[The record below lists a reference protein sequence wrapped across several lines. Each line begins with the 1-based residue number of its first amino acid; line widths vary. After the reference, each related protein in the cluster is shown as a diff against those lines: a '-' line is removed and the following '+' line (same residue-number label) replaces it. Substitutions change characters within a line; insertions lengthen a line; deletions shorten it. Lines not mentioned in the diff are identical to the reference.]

1 VSDVPSS
8 NVQERNREVLD
19 AVRVRRAALYDTVMA
34 LERALATP
42 TSGRLDDW
50 CALLHNRVQNV
61 RSVLQT
67 HVQETESDG
76 GFFDDVREQAPQL
89 LHAAAQLQAE
99 HAPLLAATDGLERS
113 IDAATEAGDVVP
125 VRAAGLDVIHRVLE
139 HRHKG
144 AELVYDAYSVDI
156 SAAD

>member
-1 VSDVPSS
+1 MTG
-8 NVQERNREVLD
+8 VQEQNREVLD
-19 AVRVRRAALYDTVMA
+19 AVRVRRDALYDTVIT
-34 LERALATP
+34 LERALAAP
-42 TSGRLDDW
+42 TSGRLDVW
-50 CALLHNRVQNV
+50 CDVVRNRVDNV

-99 HAPLLAATDGLERS
+99 HAPLLTATDDLERS
-113 IDAATEAGDVVP
+113 IDATAEPDDVIA
-125 VRAAGLDVIHRVLE
+125 VRAAGLDLIHRVLE

>member
-1 VSDVPSS
+1 MSDV
-8 NVQERNREVLD
+8 QEQNREVLD
-19 AVRVRRAALYDTVMA
+19 AVRVRRDALYDTVIS
-34 LERALATP
+34 LERALAAP

-50 CALLHNRVQNV
+50 CAVLHNRVQNV

-76 GFFDDVREQAPQL
+76 GFFDDVRERAPQL
-89 LHAAAQLQAE
+89 MRSAELLQAE
-99 HAPLLAATDGLERS
+99 HTPLLAATDDLERS
-113 IDAATEAGDVVP
+113 IGAAAEPADAVA
-125 VRAAGLDVIHRVLE
+125 VRAAGLDLIHRVLE

>member
-1 VSDVPSS
+1 MSDV
-8 NVQERNREVLD
+8 QEQNREVLD
-19 AVRVRRAALYDTVMA
+19 AVRVRRDALYDVVIA
-34 LERALATP
+34 LERALAAP

-50 CALLHNRVQNV
+50 CSLLHNRVQNV

-76 GFFDDVREQAPQL
+76 GFFDDVREHAPQL

-99 HAPLLAATDGLERS
+99 HAPLLATTDDLERS
-113 IDAATEAGDVVP
+113 IDAAADSDDVIA
-125 VRAAGLDVIHRVLE
+125 VRAAGLDLIHRVLE